1 MKVCVF
7 GAGNMGA
14 RITEVFL
21 NAGHDVTMIDIKPE
35 FTERGKT
42 VITHDYEFLVSKGK
56 MTAERKDELLASLK
70 TSVDRKDAADADFIM
85 EVILERMDLKK
96 DLLEDLDKI
105 CPAHT
110 IFASNT
116 SGLSITEMA
125 ACIPHRSDK
134 FIGCHFFNPA
144 QIMKLVEVTRA
155 IQTSDETFQTAFD
168 LMASLGKTP
177 VAVKEGPG
185 FVVNRILIPMMNEAM
200 GIVADGI
207 ASPADVDVAMQLG
220 AGMKSGPLHTADL
233 VGHDVNLAI
242 METLYRETGDP
253 KYRPHPL
260 MRQMVRAGW
269 LGVKTGKG
277 FFDYDLSFRQGDR
290 EEVIALQYKKHL
302 CFGIDAF
309 LYSQSVNFFTHCTN
323 IASNVYLIR

>member
-1 MKVCVF
+1 MKVSVF

-14 RITEVFL
+14 RIAEVFL
-21 NAGHDVTMIDIKPE
+21 KAGHAVTMIDIKE
-35 FTERGKT
+35 QFCEGGKKRIEGDLAGA
-42 VITHDYEFLVSKGK
+42 VKRGK
-56 MTAERKDELLASLK
+56 MTQEEM
-70 TSVDRKDAADADFIM
+70 DAALANLTLSINRQDAAGSQFVM

-105 CPAHT
+105 CPEHT

-116 SGLSITEMA
+116 SALSVTEMA

-155 IQTSDETFQTAFD
+155 LQTSDETFQTAFD

-177 VAVKEGPG
+177 IAVHEGPG

-242 METLYRETGDP
+242 METLYHETGDP

-277 FFDYDLSFRQGDR
+277 FFEYDGP
-290 EEVIALQYKKHL
+290 
-302 CFGIDAF
+302 FGKEI
-309 LYSQSVNFFTHCTN
+309 VK
-323 IASNVYLIR
+323 

>member
-21 NAGHDVTMIDIKPE
+21 TNGHEVTMLDVKQEFID
-35 FTERGKT
+35 RGVKT
-42 VITHDYEFLVSKGK
+42 ITNDLSFLVKKEK
-56 MTAERKDELLASLK
+56 MTEEKKNELLASLK
-70 TSVDRKDAADADFIM
+70 TSLDRKAAADADFIM

-96 DLLEDLDKI
+96 ELLQELDQI

-110 IFASNT
+110 IFGSNT
-116 SGLSITEMA
+116 SARSITEMA
-125 ACIPHRSDK
+125 ASVPNRADK
-134 FIGCHFFNPA
+134 VIGCHFFNPA

-155 IQTSDETFQTAFD
+155 IQTSDETFQAAFD

-177 VAVKEGPG
+177 VSVNEGPG

-207 ASPADVDVAMQLG
+207 ASPADIDVAMQLG

-260 MRQMVRAGW
+260 MRKMVRAGW

-277 FFDYDLSFRQGDR
+277 FFEYDENGK
-290 EEVIALQYKKHL
+290 EIVK
-302 CFGIDAF
+302 
-309 LYSQSVNFFTHCTN
+309 
-323 IASNVYLIR
+323 

>member
-1 MKVCVF
+1 MKIGVIGAGTMGQGIAKAFAQVEGNTVALCDIKQEWAENGLAKIKKGYEKLVAKGKIPQEKADAIVAAITPGLKENLCADCDLVVEAAFEDMKVKQTTF
-7 GAGNMGA
+7 G
-14 RITEVFL
+14 E
-21 NAGHDVTMIDIKPE
+21 
-35 FTERGKT
+35 
-42 VITHDYEFLVSKGK
+42 
-56 MTAERKDELLASLK
+56 
-70 TSVDRKDAADADFIM
+70 
-85 EVILERMDLKK
+85 
-96 DLLEDLDKI
+96 LDKI
-105 CPAHT
+105 CKPEC

-125 ACIPHRSDK
+125 ACIPQRSDK

-155 IQTSDETFQTAFD
+155 LQTSDETFQTAFD

-177 VAVKEGPG
+177 IAVHEGPG

-242 METLYRETGDP
+242 METLYHETGDP

-277 FFDYDLSFRQGDR
+277 FFEYDGP
-290 EEVIALQYKKHL
+290 
-302 CFGIDAF
+302 FGKEI
-309 LYSQSVNFFTHCTN
+309 VK
-323 IASNVYLIR
+323 

>member
-1 MKVCVF
+1 MKVAIF
-7 GAGNMGA
+7 GAGTMGSGIA
-14 RITEVFL
+14 QVF
-21 NAGHDVTMIDIKPE
+21 AAKGHTALMYASSVASAQKHKDKLAASLAKRVA
-35 FTERGKT
+35 
-42 VITHDYEFLVSKGK
+42 KGK
-56 MTAERKDELLASLK
+56 MTQEAVDALLANILVEEKS
-70 TSVDRKDAADADFIM
+70 ACADADLIIECVKEDM
-85 EVILERMDLKK
+85 ATKK
-96 DLLEDLDKI
+96 ELLCELDELCK
-105 CPAHT
+105 PEA

-116 SGLSITEMA
+116 SALSVTEMA

-155 IQTSDETFQTAFD
+155 LQTSDETFQTAFD

-177 VAVKEGPG
+177 IAVHEGPG

-242 METLYRETGDP
+242 METLYHETGDP

-260 MRQMVRAGW
+260 MRKMVRAGW

-277 FFDYDLSFRQGDR
+277 FFEYDGP
-290 EEVIALQYKKHL
+290 
-302 CFGIDAF
+302 FGKEI
-309 LYSQSVNFFTHCTN
+309 VK
-323 IASNVYLIR
+323 

>member
-21 NAGHDVTMIDIKPE
+21 TNGHEVTMLDVKQEFID
-35 FTERGKT
+35 RGVKT
-42 VITHDYEFLVSKGK
+42 ITNDLSFLVKKEK
-56 MTAERKDELLASLK
+56 MTEEKKNELLASLK
-70 TSVDRKDAADADFIM
+70 TSLDRKAAADADFIM

-96 DLLEDLDKI
+96 ELLQELDQI

-110 IFASNT
+110 IFGSNT
-116 SGLSITEMA
+116 SALSITEMA
-125 ACIPHRSDK
+125 ASVPNRADK
-134 FIGCHFFNPA
+134 VIGCHFFNPA

-155 IQTSDETFQTAFD
+155 IQTSDETFQAAFD

-177 VAVKEGPG
+177 VSVNEGPG
-185 FVVNRILIPMMNEAM
+185 FVVNLILIPMMNEAM

-207 ASPADVDVAMQLG
+207 ASPADIDVAMQLG

-260 MRQMVRAGW
+260 MRKMVRAGW

-277 FFDYDLSFRQGDR
+277 FFEYDENGK
-290 EEVIALQYKKHL
+290 EIVK
-302 CFGIDAF
+302 
-309 LYSQSVNFFTHCTN
+309 
-323 IASNVYLIR
+323 

>member
-21 NAGHDVTMIDIKPE
+21 NAGHDVKMFDVKQ
-35 FTERGKT
+35 
-42 VITHDYEFLVSKGK
+42 EFLDRGVSIIDGDLSFLVTKGK
-56 MTAERKDELLASLK
+56 ITEEEKAERLSRLS
-70 TSVDRKDAADADFIM
+70 TTVDRKDAKDAEFVM
-85 EVILERMDLKK
+85 EVILERMELKK
-96 DLLEDLDKI
+96 DLLKDLDAI
-105 CPAHT
+105 CPPHT

-125 ACIPHRSDK
+125 ASIPHRADK

-144 QIMKLVEVTRA
+144 QIMKLVEVVRA
-155 IQTSDETFQTAFD
+155 IQTSDETFKTAFD

-177 VAVKEGPG
+177 VAVDEGPG
-185 FVVNRILIPMMNEAM
+185 FVVNRMLIPMMNEAI
-200 GIVADGI
+200 GIYADGI
-207 ASPADVDVAMQLG
+207 ASPADIDVAMQLG

-242 METLYRETGDP
+242 MENLYHETGDP

-260 MRQMVRAGW
+260 LRKMVRAGW

-277 FFDYDLSFRQGDR
+277 FFDYDGP
-290 EEVIALQYKKHL
+290 
-302 CFGIDAF
+302 FGKEI
-309 LYSQSVNFFTHCTN
+309 VK
-323 IASNVYLIR
+323 

>member
-21 NAGHDVTMIDIKPE
+21 TAGHDVTMLDIKQE
-35 FTERGKT
+35 FIDRGIKT
-42 VITHDYEFLVSKGK
+42 ITNDLSFLVKKEK
-56 MTAERKDELLASLK
+56 MTEDKKNEVLSHLK
-70 TSVDRKDAADADFIM
+70 TSVDRKAAADADFVM

-96 DLLEDLDKI
+96 ELLQELDTI

-116 SGLSITEMA
+116 SALSDTEMA
-125 ACIPHRSDK
+125 ACIPHRADK
-134 FIGCHFFNPA
+134 VIGCHFFNPA

-155 IQTSDETFQTAFD
+155 IQTSDETFQTAYD

-177 VAVKEGPG
+177 VAVHEGPG

-207 ASPADVDVAMQLG
+207 ASPADVDIAMQLG

-260 MRQMVRAGW
+260 MRKMVRAGW

-277 FFDYDLSFRQGDR
+277 FFNYDENGK
-290 EEVIALQYKKHL
+290 EIV
-302 CFGIDAF
+302 G
-309 LYSQSVNFFTHCTN
+309 
-323 IASNVYLIR
+323 

>member
-21 NAGHDVTMIDIKPE
+21 TKGHEVTMLDVKQEFID
-35 FTERGKT
+35 RGVKT
-42 VITHDYEFLVSKGK
+42 ITNDLSFLVKKEK
-56 MTAERKDELLASLK
+56 MTEDKKNELLGSLK
-70 TSVDRKDAADADFIM
+70 TSLDRNAAADADFVM

-96 DLLEDLDKI
+96 ELLQALDKI

-110 IFASNT
+110 IFATNT
-116 SGLSITEMA
+116 SALSPTEMA
-125 ACIPHRSDK
+125 ASIPNRSDK
-134 FIGCHFFNPA
+134 VIGCHFFNPA

-155 IQTSDETFQTAFD
+155 IQTSDETYQFASE
-168 LMASLGKTP
+168 LMSSLGKTP
-177 VAVKEGPG
+177 VQVQEGPG

-207 ASPADVDVAMQLG
+207 ASAADVDIAMQLG

-260 MRQMVRAGW
+260 MRKMVRAGW

-277 FFDYDLSFRQGDR
+277 FFEYDEKGK
-290 EEVIALQYKKHL
+290 EIVK
-302 CFGIDAF
+302 
-309 LYSQSVNFFTHCTN
+309 
-323 IASNVYLIR
+323 